1 MAREL
6 AAVRVAILLSEFE
19 TQPIAALE
27 AHALGCRLIVA
38 DTPGL
43 RQLADQGLARS
54 VPLNSTPDIVA
65 ATILDEL
72 QKPPPTERAPLPTWD
87 ECTDALLELYEAAA
101 RRGPGSSR
109 RPLPLGVRV

>member
-1 MAREL
+1 M
-6 AAVRVAILLSEFE
+6 SEFE

-43 RQLADQGLARS
+43 RQLAHQGLARS
-54 VPLNSTPDIVA
+54 VPLNSAPELIA

-72 QKPPPTERAPLPTWD
+72 QKPPPAKRAPLPTWD
-87 ECTDALLELYEAAA
+87 ECADALLELYEAAA
-101 RRGPGSSR
+101 RRGPGSAS
-109 RPLPLGVRV
+109 RPLSLGAGV